1 MEYLVA
7 YGSRPAIK
15 RPKQDH
21 QHIKRK
27 LAASSKQNEST
38 CRQAYNRTR
47 VSGGRLGLPPLQPY
61 RQKSVA
67 MWKILKLFP
76 IFFGPFLIMQKNG
89 TVAYK
94 LNLPNFRNT
103 SIFNSF
109 PLI

>member
-1 MEYLVA
+1 
-7 YGSRPAIK
+7 
-15 RPKQDH
+15 
-21 QHIKRK
+21 
-27 LAASSKQNEST
+27 
-38 CRQAYNRTR
+38 
-47 VSGGRLGLPPLQPY
+47 
-61 RQKSVA
+61 VA